1 MVNLSRV
8 IRCFI
13 GVVGQNMLKN
23 DFWMKKYLSLDFS
36 ATIAVRIWVKAEDA
50 LSVFFFQNKLGW
62 MTRRSP

>member
-1 MVNLSRV
+1 
-8 IRCFI
+8 
-13 GVVGQNMLKN
+13 MLKN

-62 MTRRSP
+62 MTCRSP